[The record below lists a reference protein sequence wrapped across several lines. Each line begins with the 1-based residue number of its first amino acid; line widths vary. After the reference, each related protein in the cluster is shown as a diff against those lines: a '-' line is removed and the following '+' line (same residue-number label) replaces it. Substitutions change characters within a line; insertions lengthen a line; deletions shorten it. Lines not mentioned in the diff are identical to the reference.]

1 MSFKEKANVADG
13 DTPMLSDIELNEELT
28 KLSVEQI
35 ELANGVVRRLHP
47 LSGLNFSDVLPFMG
61 ELFRKCGCKTEKLD
75 GAFNRVQKT
84 LAADSRV
91 DVFEAEDK
99 DVDYD

>member
-1 MSFKEKANVADG
+1 MPYLIHGFFYN
-13 DTPMLSDIELNEELT
+13 T
-28 KLSVEQI
+28 K
-35 ELANGVVRRLHP
+35 
-47 LSGLNFSDVLPFMG
+47 
-61 ELFRKCGCKTEKLD
+61 T
-75 GAFNRVQKT
+75 FNRVQKT